1 MTTTEPAMKAGAR
14 KNTKTQK
21 HTKQA
26 KTAKTAKAAKRQFL
40 ELREY
45 RAEPLQAGYRE
56 RPTVTFFPPSKSFVL
71 ET

>member
-1 MTTTEPAMKAGAR
+1 MTTTQPAMKAGAR

-56 RPTVTFFPPSKSFVL
+56 RQLLHSSLLQKSFVL